1 MKNVRFGIVCLVIIS
16 ALGGVACSQSSA
28 SPTAPSSASASGAV
42 AVAPDVAGAW
52 TLVSIQP
59 SGEAVQV
66 KPATADYSAIFE
78 NGRIS
83 LRADCNVCSGLATVS
98 SGAVSIGPVLA
109 CTRAA
114 CPTMEFASVYVSLL
128 AGEHSAATD
137 GRSLTLQSA
146 GGIVRFQR

>member
-1 MKNVRFGIVCLVIIS
+1 MHRVVVAGDIGPIINM
-16 ALGGVACSQSSA
+16 
-28 SPTAPSSASASGAV
+28 SGAENQTEG
-42 AVAPDVAGAW
+42 AVIDGF
-52 TLVSIQP
+52 S
-59 SGEAVQV
+59 
-66 KPATADYSAIFE
+66 TAMGQEIGFE

-128 AGEHSAATD
+128 EGEHSVAGDPARAAPPAGPSPAAR
-137 GRSLTLQSA
+137 GRT
-146 GGIVRFQR
+146 R